1 MKRPTPGR
9 VLVPALAAVALAGCS
24 TAVAG
29 TATPHLGTAF
39 TERVGE
45 VSLTDVIGD
54 ERHYLDQLLAIDDG
68 TYLALLAGTTEADA
82 VLVRLSPGQD
92 GLEVDG
98 TVALPPFDRESG
110 LHVAADGTVA
120 VFGTA
125 DDEETGEDL
134 VFATVA
140 PGADTAEE
148 VDLEH
153 GYGDFPPTVGG
164 TALSADGQV
173 LYVSF
178 GYDGDVAGRVVAFDT
193 GTGEVVDD
201 VDVDPGSGT
210 GEHYAGHLA
219 VRPDGGVAVLV
230 SAYDERV
237 GSGADDDTP
246 RAVLV
251 EYDADL
257 EPVGEPVPL
266 LPDSVES
273 ISRELFVLPG
283 GGYAAIAVDG
293 VHQSS
298 EIRLVVVRDGAVEQ
312 VHELDEVVDL
322 DVVPDDVD
330 LGPGGH
336 YLYVPWSG
344 SGGTQGVTTVD
355 VTTGEAV
362 AEVALCDGPGF
373 AANVAVGADGTEL
386 LAGGGCGEE
395 DPGELAVLLR

>member
-1 MKRPTPGR
+1 MKRSAPVR
-9 VLVPALAAVALAGCS
+9 ALVPALLAAALAGCTS
-24 TAVAG
+24 AVAG
-29 TATPHLGTAF
+29 TAEPDLGTAF
-39 TERVGE
+39 TQRAGE
-45 VSLTDVIGD
+45 VSLTDAIGD
-54 ERHYLDQLLAIDDG
+54 ERHYLNHLVALDDG
-68 TYLALLAGTTEADA
+68 TYLALMAGTSEDDA
-82 VLVRLSPGQD
+82 FLVRLAPGQD

-98 TVALPPFDRESG
+98 TVPLPPMDRETG

-120 VFGTA
+120 VFGTVDA
-125 DDEETGEDL
+125 ETGEDL

-140 PGADTAEE
+140 PDADSAEV

-164 TALSADGQV
+164 TALSRDGAV
-173 LYVSF
+173 LFVSF
-178 GYDGDVAGRVVAFDT
+178 GHDGDVPGRVVAFDT

-201 VDVDPGSGT
+201 VDVDPGSGP

-219 VRPDGGVAVLV
+219 LRLDGGVAVLV
-230 SAYDERV
+230 SAYDERAA
-237 GSGADDDTP
+237 SGGDDDTP

-257 EPVGEPVPL
+257 EPVGEPVTL
-266 LPDSVES
+266 LPDAVES

-283 GGYAAIAVDG
+283 GGYAAVAVDG
-293 VHQSS
+293 VYQSS

-336 YLYVPWSG
+336 HLYVPWSG
-344 SGGTQGVTTVD
+344 SGGTQGVTTID
-355 VTTGEAV
+355 LTTGEAV

-373 AANVAVGADGTEL
+373 AATVAVGADGTEL
-386 LAGGGCGEE
+386 VAGGGCGEG
-395 DPGELAVLLR
+395 DPEELAVLLR